1 MSTSYPRDAVIIG
14 GSRTPF
20 GRLLGALTNFSAIDL
35 GAHAITGA
43 LQDAGISA
51 NAVDTVIMGQVI
63 QAGAGQNPG
72 RQAALQAGLGRD
84 VHGITINKVCLS
96 GATAV
101 IDAARMIALGDADV
115 VVAGG
120 QESMTNAPH
129 MIPGSRRGHKFGS
142 VTMLDATDHDAL
154 SDQDSGVS
162 MGVLTEQGNDKLG
175 LDRQNQDRVA
185 ALSHQRAQ
193 QGASTR
199 AEEITPVI
207 IPQRRGEPIIFD
219 TDEGVRAGTTEE
231 SLAKLP
237 AAFAQDGSVTAGNS
251 SQLSDGAA
259 ALVVVAREYAERNGL
274 NILATVAGYG
284 QVAGPS
290 DSQLHS
296 QPSNA
301 IVAATKRHDWNV
313 EDLDFIEINEAFG
326 SVVVQSLKDL
336 GDYPLEQTNLYGGAI
351 ALGHPVGASGA
362 RLTLTAAKELRR
374 RGSGKAA
381 IALCG
386 GGGQGECVLL
396 ER

>member
-1 MSTSYPRDAVIIG
+1 MSTPSPRDAVIVG

-20 GRLLGALTNFSAIDL
+20 GRLLGSLSSFSAIDL

-43 LQDAGISA
+43 IQDAGISA
-51 NAVDTVIMGQVI
+51 DDVDTVIMGQVV
-63 QAGAGQNPG
+63 QAGSGQNPG

-84 VHGITINKVCLS
+84 VHGMTINKVCLS

-101 IDAARMIALGDADV
+101 IDAARMIALGDANV
-115 VVAGG
+115 VIAGG

-129 MIPGSRRGHKFGS
+129 LIPGSRSGHKYGS

-154 SDQDSGVS
+154 TDQDSQVS
-162 MGVLTEQGNDKLG
+162 MGILTEQGNVTHD
-175 LDRQNQDRVA
+175 LDRQSQDRVA
-185 ALSHQRAQ
+185 AMSHQRAVD
-193 QGASTR
+193 GAAVR
-199 AEEITPVI
+199 AEEITPI
-207 IPQRRGEPIIFD
+207 EIPQRRGEPVIFD
-219 TDEGVRAGTTEE
+219 TDEGVREGTTEE
-231 SLAKLP
+231 TLAKLP

-259 ALVVVAREYAERNGL
+259 ALVVVAREYAQKHGL

-284 QVAGPS
+284 QVAGPR
-290 DSQLHS
+290 DALLHS

-301 IVAATKRHDWNV
+301 LLAAAKRSGWEISDV
-313 EDLDFIEINEAFG
+313 DFIEINEAFG
-326 SVVVQSLKDL
+326 AVIVQSLKDL
-336 GDYPLEQTNLYGGAI
+336 DNYPIEQSNLYGGAI

-362 RLTLTAAKELRR
+362 RLTLTAAKELDR
-374 RGSGKAA
+374 RGGGRAA

-386 GGGQGECVLL
+386 GGGQGEAILL

>member
-1 MSTSYPRDAVIIG
+1 MSTISPRDAVIVG

-20 GRLLGALTNFSAIDL
+20 GRLLGSLKSFSAIDL

-43 LQDAGISA
+43 LQDAGVGA
-51 NAVDTVIMGQVI
+51 EAVDTVIMGQVI
-63 QAGAGQNPG
+63 QAGSGQNPG
-72 RQAALQAGLGRD
+72 RQAALQAGIGRD

-129 MIPGSRRGHKFGS
+129 LIPGSRGGHKYGS

-154 SDQDSGVS
+154 TDQDSQVS
-162 MGVLTEQGNDKLG
+162 MGILTEQGNVTHN
-175 LDRQNQDRVA
+175 LDRPSQDYVA
-185 ALSHQRAQ
+185 ARSHQRAAD
-193 QGASTR
+193 GVASR
-199 AEEITPVI
+199 AEEILPVE
-207 IPQRRGEPIIFD
+207 IPQRRGEPVVFD
-219 TDEGVRAGTTEE
+219 RDEGIRDGTTPE

-237 AAFAQDGSVTAGNS
+237 AAFAEDGSVTAGNS
-251 SQLSDGAA
+251 SQISDGAA
-259 ALVVVAREYAERNGL
+259 AVVVVARQYAQEHGL

-284 QVAGPS
+284 QVAGPRNA
-290 DSQLHS
+290 QLHS
-296 QPSNA
+296 QPANA
-301 IVAATKRHDWNV
+301 LLAATKRSGW
-313 EDLDFIEINEAFG
+313 EISDLDFIEINEAFG
-326 SVVVQSLKDL
+326 AVVVQSLKELD
-336 GDYPLEQTNLYGGAI
+336 DYPLEKTNLYGGAI

-362 RLTLTAAKELRR
+362 RLTLTAAKELGR
-374 RGSGKAA
+374 RGAGKAA

-386 GGGQGECVLL
+386 GGGQGEAILL

>member
-1 MSTSYPRDAVIIG
+1 MSSPSPRDAVIIG

-20 GRLLGALTNFSAIDL
+20 GRLLGSLAGYSAIDL

-43 LQDAGISA
+43 MSDAGIA
-51 NAVDTVIMGQVI
+51 AEAVDTVIMGQVI

-72 RQAALQAGLGRD
+72 RQAALQAGIGRD

-115 VVAGG
+115 VIAGG

-129 MIPGSRRGHKFGS
+129 LIPGSRAGHKYGP

-154 SDQDSGVS
+154 KDQDSSVS
-162 MGVLTEQGNDKLG
+162 MGVLTEQGNTSFG
-175 LDRQNQDRVA
+175 LDRESQDEVA
-185 ALSHQRAQ
+185 ALSHQRAVD
-193 QGASTR
+193 GAPVR
-199 AEEITPVI
+199 AEEISPVE
-207 IPQRRGEPIIFD
+207 IPQRRGEPVVFD
-219 TDEGVRAGTTEE
+219 TDEGVRQGTTAE
-231 SLAKLP
+231 SLGNLRP
-237 AAFAQDGSVTAGNS
+237 AFDPEGTVTAGNS

-259 ALVVVAREYAERNGL
+259 ALVVVSREYADQHGYNV
-274 NILATVAGYG
+274 LATVAGYG
-284 QVAGPS
+284 QVAGPL

-301 IVAATKRHDWNV
+301 IKAATKRSGW
-313 EDLDFIEINEAFG
+313 ETSELDFIEINEAFG
-326 SVVVQSLKDL
+326 AVVVQSLQDL
-336 GDYPLEQTNLYGGAI
+336 DYPLEKTNLYGGAV

-362 RLTLTAAKELRR
+362 RLVLTAAKELAR
-374 RGSGKAA
+374 RGGGKSAV
-381 IALCG
+381 ALCG

-396 ER
+396 EL

>member
-1 MSTSYPRDAVIIG
+1 MSTTSPRDAVIVG

-20 GRLLGALTNFSAIDL
+20 GRLLGSLKKFSAIDL

-43 LQDAGISA
+43 LQDAGVGA
-51 NAVDTVIMGQVI
+51 EAVDTVIMGQVI
-63 QAGAGQNPG
+63 QAGSGQNPG
-72 RQAALQAGLGRD
+72 RQAALQAGIGRD

-115 VVAGG
+115 VIAGG

-129 MIPGSRRGHKFGS
+129 LIPGSRGGHKYGS

-154 SDQDSGVS
+154 TDQDSQVS
-162 MGVLTEQGNDKLG
+162 MGILTEQGNVAHN
-175 LDRQNQDRVA
+175 LDRQSQDHVA
-185 ALSHQRAQ
+185 ALSHQRAVE
-193 QGASTR
+193 GAAAR
-199 AEEITPVI
+199 AEEIAAVQ
-207 IPQRRGEPIIFD
+207 IPQRRGEPIVFD
-219 TDEGVRAGTTEE
+219 RDEGVRDGTTAET
-231 SLAKLP
+231 LAQLP

-259 ALVVVAREYAERNGL
+259 ALVVVAREYAQEHGL

-284 QVAGPS
+284 QVAGPRNA
-290 DSQLHS
+290 QLHS
-296 QPSNA
+296 QPANA
-301 IVAATKRHDWNV
+301 LLAATQRSGW
-313 EDLDFIEINEAFG
+313 ETSDLDFIEINEAFG
-326 SVVVQSLKDL
+326 AVVVQSLKELD
-336 GDYPLEQTNLYGGAI
+336 DYPLEKTNLYGGAI

-362 RLTLTAAKELRR
+362 RLTLTAAKELAR
-374 RGSGKAA
+374 RGQGKAA

-386 GGGQGECVLL
+386 GGGQGEAILL

>member
-1 MSTSYPRDAVIIG
+1 MSTPSPRDAVIVG

-20 GRLLGALTNFSAIDL
+20 GRLLGSLSSFSAIDL

-51 NAVDTVIMGQVI
+51 DAVDTVIMGQVV
-63 QAGAGQNPG
+63 QAGSGQNPG

-84 VHGITINKVCLS
+84 VHGMTINKVCLS

-101 IDAARMIALGDADV
+101 IDAARMIALGDANV
-115 VVAGG
+115 VIAGG

-129 MIPGSRRGHKFGS
+129 LIPGSRSGHKYGS

-154 SDQDSGVS
+154 TDQDSQVS
-162 MGVLTEQGNDKLG
+162 MGILTEQGNVTHD
-175 LDRQNQDRVA
+175 LDRQSQDRVA
-185 ALSHQRAQ
+185 AMSHQRAVD
-193 QGASTR
+193 GAAVR
-199 AEEITPVI
+199 AEEITPI
-207 IPQRRGEPIIFD
+207 EIPQRRGEPVIFD
-219 TDEGVRAGTTEE
+219 TDEGVREGTTEE
-231 SLAKLP
+231 TLAKLP
-237 AAFAQDGSVTAGNS
+237 AAFAKDGSVTAGNS

-259 ALVVVAREYAERNGL
+259 ALVVVAREYAQKHGL

-284 QVAGPS
+284 QVAGPR
-290 DSQLHS
+290 DALLHS

-301 IVAATKRHDWNV
+301 LLAAAKRSGWEISDV
-313 EDLDFIEINEAFG
+313 DFIEINEAFG
-326 SVVVQSLKDL
+326 AVIVQSLKDL
-336 GDYPLEQTNLYGGAI
+336 DNYPIEQTNLYGGAI

-362 RLTLTAAKELRR
+362 RLTLTAAKELDR
-374 RGSGKAA
+374 RGGGRAA

-386 GGGQGECVLL
+386 GGGQGEAILL

>member
-1 MSTSYPRDAVIIG
+1 MSTPSPRDAVIIG

-20 GRLLGALTNFSAIDL
+20 GRLLGSLAGYSAIDL
-35 GAHAITGA
+35 GTHAIKSAMT
-43 LQDAGISA
+43 DAGVSA
-51 NAVDTVIMGQVI
+51 EAVDTVIMGQVI

-72 RQAALQAGLGRD
+72 RQAALHAGIGRD

-129 MIPGSRRGHKFGS
+129 LIPGSRAGHKYGP

-154 SDQDSGVS
+154 TDQDGGAS
-162 MGVLTEQGNDKLG
+162 MGALTEEGNESRG
-175 LDRQNQDRVA
+175 LDRQSQDHVA
-185 ALSHQRAQ
+185 ALSHQRAVD
-193 QGASTR
+193 GAEKR
-199 AEEITPVI
+199 AEEISPLH
-207 IPQRRGEPIIFD
+207 IPQRRGEPVIFD
-219 TDEGVRAGTTEE
+219 TDEGVRANTTVD
-231 SLAKLP
+231 SLSGLRP
-237 AAFAQDGSVTAGNS
+237 AFAKEGTVTAGNS

-259 ALVVVAREYAERNGL
+259 ALIVVSREYAEKHDH

-284 QVAGPS
+284 QVAGPT
-290 DSQLHS
+290 DAQLHS

-301 IVAATKRHDWNV
+301 IKTATKRTGWETN
-313 EDLDFIEINEAFG
+313 DLDFIEINEAFG
-326 SVVVQSLKDL
+326 AVVVQSLQDL
-336 GDYPLEQTNLYGGAI
+336 DYPLEKTNIYGGAV

-362 RLTLTAAKELRR
+362 RLVLTAAKELDR
-374 RGSGKAA
+374 RGGGKAA

-396 ER
+396 EQ